1 LKQLSIFIEN
11 LTESTGKIVS
21 WLSIVLVAII
31 GVDVLLRYAFNKS
44 TAALFE
50 LEWHL
55 FAIIFMVGAAYTLK
69 YDKHVR
75 VDVFYTNF
83 SPKRKAWVNLIGTV
97 FFLIPFCVVIISTSI
112 PFVIASYNIME
123 SSADPGGLPY
133 RFIIKATIPIG
144 ISLLLLQGV
153 SELLKSLIVILNKET
168 ESHNE

>member
-1 LKQLSIFIEN
+1 
-11 LTESTGKIVS
+11 
-21 WLSIVLVAII
+21 
-31 GVDVLLRYAFNKS
+31 VLLRYAFNKS

>member
-1 LKQLSIFIEN
+1 MKQLSLFIEN
-11 LTESTGKIVS
+11 LIEVTGKIVS

-55 FAIIFMVGAAYTLK
+55 FAIIFMIGAAYTLK

-83 SPKRKAWVNLIGTV
+83 SKKRKAWINLVGTV
-97 FFLIPFCVVIISTSI
+97 FFLIPFCVVIIVTSI

-133 RFIIKATIPIG
+133 RYIIKATIPIG
-144 ISLLLLQGV
+144 ISLLLLQGI
-153 SELLKSLIVILNKET
+153 SELLKSLIAILNKET
-168 ESHNE
+168 ESNNE

>member
-1 LKQLSIFIEN
+1 M
-11 LTESTGKIVS
+11 
-21 WLSIVLVAII
+21 SIVLVAII

-55 FAIIFMVGAAYTLK
+55 FAVIFMIGAAFTLK

-83 SPKRKAWVNLIGTV
+83 TAKRKAWVNLIGTV
-97 FFLIPFCVVIISTSI
+97 FFLIPFCVVIISTSV

-144 ISLLLLQGV
+144 ILLLLLQGI
-153 SELLKSLIVILNKET
+153 SELLKSLIVILNIET
-168 ESHNE
+168 ESINE

>member
-1 LKQLSIFIEN
+1 MKQLSLFIEN
-11 LTESTGKIVS
+11 LIESTGKIVS
-21 WLSIVLVAII
+21 WLSIILVAII

-55 FAIIFMVGAAYTLK
+55 FAIIFMIGSAYTLK

-83 SPKRKAWVNLIGTV
+83 SVKRKAWVNLIGTV

-153 SELLKSLIVILNKET
+153 SELLKSLIVILNKEIV
-168 ESHNE
+168 SVNE

>member
-1 LKQLSIFIEN
+1 M
-11 LTESTGKIVS
+11 
-21 WLSIVLVAII
+21 
-31 GVDVLLRYAFNKS
+31 LLRYAFNKS

>member
-1 LKQLSIFIEN
+1 MKQLSIFIEN

>member
-1 LKQLSIFIEN
+1 M
-11 LTESTGKIVS
+11 
-21 WLSIVLVAII
+21 AII

-55 FAIIFMVGAAYTLK
+55 FAVIFMIGAAFTLK

-83 SPKRKAWVNLIGTV
+83 TAKRKAWVNLIGTV
-97 FFLIPFCVVIISTSI
+97 FFLIPFCVVIISTSV

-144 ISLLLLQGV
+144 ILLLLLQGI
-153 SELLKSLIVILNKET
+153 SELLKSLIVILNIET
-168 ESHNE
+168 ESINE